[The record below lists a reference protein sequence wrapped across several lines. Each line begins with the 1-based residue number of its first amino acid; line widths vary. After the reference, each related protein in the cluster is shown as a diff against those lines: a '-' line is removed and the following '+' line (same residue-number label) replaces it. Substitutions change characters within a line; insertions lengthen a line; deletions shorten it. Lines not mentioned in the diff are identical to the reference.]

1 MLKLSK
7 LSKTFSQP
15 GGDVR
20 VLDSV
25 DFHLLPTKSAALLG
39 ESGSGKSTMLHLIT
53 GLDKPD
59 SGDIIFN
66 GDVVTVFDERQWN
79 RLRRTELSLIFQQYH
94 LIPTLNVLDN
104 IQLQARLAGDV
115 DLALLDHLISRLGLS
130 ALGSRLPHQ
139 LSGGQQQRVAIARSL
154 LHRPKL
160 VLADEPTGNL
170 DGDASE
176 TVIQLLIEL
185 TRETGSGLLV
195 VTHSQQMANHMDSQW
210 LLDRGRLLKQ
220 PDVGVAE

>member
-25 DFHLLPTKSAALLG
+25 DFHLLPAKSAALLG

-79 RLRRTELSLIFQQYH
+79 RLRRTELSLI
-94 LIPTLNVLDN
+94 
-104 IQLQARLAGDV
+104 
-115 DLALLDHLISRLGLS
+115 
-130 ALGSRLPHQ
+130 LP
-139 LSGGQQQRVAIARSL
+139 S
-154 LHRPKL
+154 
-160 VLADEPTGNL
+160 
-170 DGDASE
+170 
-176 TVIQLLIEL
+176 
-185 TRETGSGLLV
+185 
-195 VTHSQQMANHMDSQW
+195 
-210 LLDRGRLLKQ
+210 
-220 PDVGVAE
+220 